1 MRKKIFVRGPVLT
14 QSGYGEQARFA
25 LRALRSR
32 EDIFDIYVQPT
43 PWGKCGWIWE
53 DNEFRQWMD
62 DRILETQMLIQKKEL
77 RADMALQITIPNEF
91 KKIAPINIGFTAGI
105 ETTKCSLEWL
115 QKGNE
120 MDKILVVSNHAK
132 TSYVDTF
139 PKGTHP
145 ETGEDISYRLNTPV
159 DVVWENTPRA
169 DAEEIKELKLDYDK
183 NFLMISQLGPRK
195 NFENTINWFVEEF
208 KNEEVGLVVKTNFK
222 GNSIGDY
229 NKIQEHLKQV
239 LSGHENR
246 KCKVYLLHGDLTPG
260 NMTWLYSHANM
271 TALINI
277 AHGEGF
283 GLPLFEAAREALPI
297 VTIGWSGQLD
307 FLHHDGKDYFHS
319 VDYTLQPVQENAR
332 WKGVIEADSMWAYA
346 SPSSFRQK
354 LRDALNGTREDAETL
369 QQLVLEKFS
378 DEKLYELF
386 CSSILGKSII
396 EPNPIEA
403 ISFCIPTNGAK
414 PEKTKLTINSIKKE
428 MGDFPHEILIVGD
441 VSKFGAIKGV
451 KLINAYEEAHS
462 RKVATLRNKGGDE
475 SKFDTIVWCDDDV
488 MLSKGWLQGT
498 LKYSTTTGWNVL
510 GNRVL
515 LPDGGRYWDRAT
527 LKPHRMVDYD
537 HPEYDQHLYQ
547 SSAFML
553 VRKEAFSQ
561 VRWDD
566 TKLVYADREGE
577 IPEDVQYSL
586 DLIKAGYSLGFNKD
600 ALVWHNDDSYCEFDD
615 LCLKKHL
622 IEQKFGI
629 KDFPATCEEF
639 LEAISDS

>member
-132 TSYVDTF
+132 TSYVDTV

-145 ETGEDISYRLNTPV
+145 ETGEEISYRLNTPV

-307 FLHHDGKDYFHS
+307 FLNHDGKDYFHS

-369 QQLVLEKFS
+369 QQLVLDKFS
-378 DEKLYELF
+378 NEKLYELF
-386 CSSILGKSII
+386 CNSILGKKHI
-396 EPNPIEA
+396 EPVPVEG
-403 ISFCIPTNGAK
+403 ISFCISTNAGK
-414 PEKTKLTINSIKKE
+414 PEKTKTEINSIKKTME
-428 MGDFPHEILIVGD
+428 KVDIPCEIVIAGD
-441 VSKFGAIKGV
+441 VSKFEDIEGV
-451 KLINAYEEAHS
+451 ILVDASEDAHTGKLA
-462 RKVATLRNKGGDE
+462 KLRNIAGEKITQPVVV
-475 SKFDTIVWCDDDV
+475 FVDDDLIFTEDWASRIV
-488 MLSKGWLQGT
+488 EFSKIN
-498 LKYSTTTGWNVL
+498 GWNVL

-527 LKPHRMVDYD
+527 INPHKMVDYD
-537 HPEYDQHLYQ
+537 DLMPQGTLYQ
-547 SSAFML
+547 SGCFWIL
-553 VRKEAFSQ
+553 RTGVYKDTL
-561 VRWDD
+561 WDSSIEF
-566 TKLVYADREGE
+566 YAEKNGGVN
-577 IPEDVQYSL
+577 EDVEYSL
-586 DLIKAGYSLGFNKD
+586 RLQKLGYEISFDKENM
-600 ALVWHNDDSYCEFDD
+600 VWHNDDSYVDMGQVCVKKNSIEKVEEEQD
-615 LCLKKHL
+615 LEKM
-622 IEQKFGI
+622 I
-629 KDFPATCEEF
+629 
-639 LEAISDS
+639 

>member
-120 MDKILVVSNHAK
+120 MDKILVVSSHAK
-132 TSYVDTF
+132 TSYVDTV

-145 ETGEDISYRLNTPV
+145 ETGEEISYRLNTPV

-208 KNEEVGLVVKTNFK
+208 KNEEVGLIVKTNFK

-307 FLHHDGKDYFHS
+307 FLNHDGKDYFHS
-319 VDYTLQPVQENAR
+319 IDYTLQPVQENAR

-369 QQLVLEKFS
+369 QQLVLDKFS

-386 CSSILGKSII
+386 CNAIYNEEESNKQALEDSALSAALG
-396 EPNPIEA
+396 
-403 ISFCIPTNGAK
+403 G
-414 PEKTKLTINSIKKE
+414 
-428 MGDFPHEILIVGD
+428 
-441 VSKFGAIKGV
+441 
-451 KLINAYEEAHS
+451 
-462 RKVATLRNKGGDE
+462 
-475 SKFDTIVWCDDDV
+475 
-488 MLSKGWLQGT
+488 LQ
-498 LKYSTTTGWNVL
+498 
-510 GNRVL
+510 
-515 LPDGGRYWDRAT
+515 
-527 LKPHRMVDYD
+527 
-537 HPEYDQHLYQ
+537 
-547 SSAFML
+547 
-553 VRKEAFSQ
+553 
-561 VRWDD
+561 
-566 TKLVYADREGE
+566 
-577 IPEDVQYSL
+577 
-586 DLIKAGYSLGFNKD
+586 
-600 ALVWHNDDSYCEFDD
+600 
-615 LCLKKHL
+615 
-622 IEQKFGI
+622 
-629 KDFPATCEEF
+629 
-639 LEAISDS
+639 